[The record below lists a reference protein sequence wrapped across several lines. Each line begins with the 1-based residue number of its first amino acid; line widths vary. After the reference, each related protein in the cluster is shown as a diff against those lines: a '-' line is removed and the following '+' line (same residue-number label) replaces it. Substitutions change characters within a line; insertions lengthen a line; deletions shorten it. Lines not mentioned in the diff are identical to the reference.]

1 MILWKK
7 KQNFNNLLESRL
19 FDETS
24 FYKQFIKDLSHAKDE
39 VIIESPYLTSTR
51 VEVLLPSF
59 QFILGNGRKI
69 HILTRDPS
77 EHEDEYIRHQ
87 SANEILKCIEL
98 GINMVLL
105 KGNHHRKLAIIDRQI
120 LWEGSL
126 NILSYSNSLE
136 IMRRIEGNESAIE
149 MFRFLQLNKVIK
161 S

>member
-24 FYKQFIKDLSHAKDE
+24 FYKQFIKDLSNAKDE

-51 VEVLLPSF
+51 VELLLQSF
-59 QFILGNGRKI
+59 QFLLDNGKKI

-87 SANEILKCIEL
+87 STNEILKCIEL
-98 GINMVLL
+98 GVNIVLL

-126 NILSYSNSLE
+126 NILSNSNSLE
-136 IMRRIEGNESAIE
+136 IMRRIEGEDSAIE